1 VHDYFQI
8 LGVAPDAGA
17 RHIRAACAR
26 HATRPHAD
34 LLEAERRVTSGAAGQ
49 AAAGAPVRELAD
61 VAVDFPDLSAV
72 IDRMQS
78 AFFRSPR

>member
-17 RHIRAACAR
+17 RDIRVACAR
-26 HATRPHAD
+26 HAARPHAD
-34 LLEAERRVTSGAAGQ
+34 LLAAEHREPETARGHAGLS
-49 AAAGAPVRELAD
+49 AFHPELVD
-61 VAVDFPDLSAV
+61 VAIDYPDVSAV

-78 AFFRSPR
+78 AFFRPPR